1 MKIIRTNYLNSAF
14 QELVSQLNE
23 DLAQRDGKDHPL
35 AQFNE
40 ISNLNY
46 VVLVLLDN
54 KPVGCGAVSN
64 YNQTTMEV
72 KRMYVTSSYRGQK
85 IGECILSELENWT
98 QELGFSKCILFM
110 GVNQPE
116 AMKLYTRNHF
126 SVIENYGK
134 LKDIPDS
141 ICLAK
146 NLSF

>member
-1 MKIIRTNYLNSAF
+1 MKIIRTTYVNPEF
-14 QELVSQLNE
+14 QKLVAQLNE
-23 DLAQRDGKDHPL
+23 DLARRDGKDHPL

-54 KPVGCGAVSN
+54 KPVGCGAISN
-64 YNQTTMEV
+64 YNQTAMEV
-72 KRMYVTSSYRGQK
+72 KRMYVTPSYRGQK
-85 IGECILSELENWT
+85 LGECILSELENWT
-98 QELGFSKCILFM
+98 KELGLNKCILFM

-116 AMKLYTRNHF
+116 AMKLYIRNNF

-146 NLSF
+146 TLT

>member
-1 MKIIRTNYLNSAF
+1 MKIIRTTYVNPEF
-14 QELVSQLNE
+14 QKLVAQLNE
-23 DLAQRDGKDHPL
+23 DLARRDGKDHPL

-54 KPVGCGAVSN
+54 KPLGCGAISN
-64 YNQTTMEV
+64 YNQTAMEV
-72 KRMYVTSSYRGQK
+72 KRMYVTPSYRGQK
-85 IGECILSELENWT
+85 LGECILSELENWT
-98 QELGFSKCILFM
+98 KELGLNKCILFM

-146 NLSF
+146 TLT

>member
-1 MKIIRTNYLNSAF
+1 MKIIRTTYVNPEF
-14 QELVSQLNE
+14 QKLVAQLNE
-23 DLAQRDGKDHPL
+23 DLARRDGKDHPL

-54 KPVGCGAVSN
+54 KPVGCGAISN
-64 YNQTTMEV
+64 YNQTAMEV
-72 KRMYVTSSYRGQK
+72 KRMYVTPSYRGQK
-85 IGECILSELENWT
+85 LGECILSELENWT
-98 QELGFSKCILFM
+98 KELGLNKCILFM
-110 GVNQPE
+110 GVNKPE

-134 LKDIPDS
+134 LKDITDS

-146 NLSF
+146 TLT